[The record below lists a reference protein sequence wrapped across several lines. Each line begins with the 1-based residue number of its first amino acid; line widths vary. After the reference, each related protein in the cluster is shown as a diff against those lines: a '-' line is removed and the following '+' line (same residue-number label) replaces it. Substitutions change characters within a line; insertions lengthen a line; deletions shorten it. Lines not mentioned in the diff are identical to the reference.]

1 MMEAF
6 FLPEGT
12 SVTVFAVVGD
22 LLPIAIVTITLALV
36 CYTIGVWAERHAGVL
51 KKWHAVVFWLGL
63 VFDTTGMTVMGQLA
77 RQGGSS
83 GMGLHGVTGLLAIVL
98 MLFHAV
104 WATVVLVKKDARR
117 QQSFHKFSIFVWA
130 VWLIPYVLGMVLGMQ
145 H

>member
-1 MMEAF
+1 MIKAF

-63 VFDTTGMTVMGQLA
+63 VFDTTGTTVMGQLA

>member
-130 VWLIPYVLGMVLGMQ
+130 VWLILYVLGMVLGMQ